1 MSEQLI
7 TPVARGPELP
17 AEIADR
23 IGPDLIATFDAAVA
37 RTPERIALVERRGA
51 KPPLRRSYAELATR
65 SRAIAARLIAD
76 GVQPGD
82 RIAVCSPNRVAVV
95 ELLLGAWRANAV
107 VVPFDIRMAPETIA
121 MIVAAAAPVSAYLDP
136 SIDPS
141 PFSAVPVHVLDDT
154 LGDSVGRM
162 VELPPIDPES
172 LAEILFTSGT
182 TGTPKGVMIS
192 HRAMVAASAAV
203 ASLVAPVAHRGL
215 AIIPL
220 SHMYGQMAPL
230 IAGWIRSSTLVF
242 PNGITPTAIIEAL
255 TAERITALTIV
266 PAVADLLRAKIER
279 EAAARGASD
288 RLLRAQRLARRL
300 PFPLR
305 RLLFRSVLRSIG
317 GSLAL
322 LTSGGARLD
331 PATAAFFEA
340 MGIRVMEGYG
350 STEMAAIAGHTHD
363 HRPHGTAGRL
373 MPNVEIAF
381 GADGE
386 LLSRGPAMASG
397 YYGRPEL
404 SAEVFAGGWAHS
416 GDAATIDDAGN
427 LVVAGRTRDRITL
440 PSGLKIY
447 PGEIEERLRAAHGVS
462 DAVVLLLD
470 GRLVGSVIADSSVDL
485 DALRDVA
492 NVAQAV
498 GVRLTAVRR
507 YPEADFP
514 RTHTL
519 KIRRDQVATR
529 LSEAPPPPTASEAT
543 TTPHLPED
551 PVGAFVALA
560 NEIADHHGLHVA
572 ATPATVLAESGLDSI
587 ATAEFAVAVTERFGL
602 LIDETALANRATLAS
617 LAHNATAA
625 DGAAERVDARRV
637 ESAFGLVAIALR
649 ECFSRLLLHPLLVVV
664 ARPRVEGR
672 TEMERALAAMSD
684 GRDVALFTG
693 NHGSHL
699 DIPLLRYALP
709 GRLRRRLAIAA
720 AADYFFERPFLR
732 YLVSFAAAAFPFERT
747 HSPRAALTAVE
758 RQLATGWSI
767 ALFPEGTR
775 SRDGS
780 LGAFRPGIG
789 LIAAGT
795 GAPVVPYALVGAHAI
810 LPPGGW
816 LRPGRT
822 IVRFGLPLRAEANEE
837 PRAFAARLEAT
848 VQALLGEPR
857 A

>member
-1 MSEQLI
+1 MSAIVPL
-7 TPVARGPELP
+7 ARGPELP
-17 AEIADR
+17 AEIAER
-23 IGPDLIATFDAAVA
+23 IGPDLVSTFDRAAA
-37 RTPERIALVERRGA
+37 RTPGRIALVERRGA
-51 KPPLRRSYAELATR
+51 RPPLRRSYAELAER
-65 SRAIAARLIAD
+65 SRAVAARLVAD
-76 GVQPGD
+76 GVRPGD
-82 RIAVCSPNRVAVV
+82 RIALCAPNRVAVV
-95 ELLLGAWRANAV
+95 ELLIGAWRAGAA
-107 VVPFDIRMAPETIA
+107 VVPFDVRMAPETIA
-121 MIVAAAAPVSAYLDP
+121 MIVAAAGPVAAYLDP
-136 SIDPS
+136 SIDPA
-141 PFSAVPVHVLDDT
+141 PFAATAVRALDDA
-154 LGDSVGRM
+154 LGDPA
-162 VELPPIDPES
+162 EATPDLPALDPES
-172 LAEILFTSGT
+172 MAEVLFTSGT
-182 TGTPKGVMIS
+182 TGTPKGVMLS

-203 ASLVAPVAHRGL
+203 CSLIAPVAHRGL

-230 IAGWIRSSTLVF
+230 VAGWIRSSTLVF

-255 TAERITALTIV
+255 AAERITALTIV

-279 EAAARGASD
+279 EAAAQGASG

-305 RLLFRSVLRSIG
+305 RLLFRSVLRSLG

-350 STEMAAIAGHTHD
+350 STEMAAIAGHTHN

-373 MPNVEIAF
+373 MPGVEIAF

-397 YYGRPEL
+397 YYGRPDL

-416 GDAATIDDAGN
+416 GDAATIDAAGN

-447 PGEIEERLRAAHGVS
+447 PGEIEERLRAAHGVA
-462 DAVVLLLD
+462 DAVVLLLA
-470 GRLVGSVIADSSVDL
+470 GRLAGYVIADSSVDL
-485 DALRDVA
+485 DALRDAA
-492 NVAQAV
+492 NAAQAV

-519 KIRRDQVATR
+519 KIRRDQAAAR
-529 LSEAPPPPTASEAT
+529 LAEAPAAPAEAE
-543 TTPHLPED
+543 PAAARHLPED

-560 NEIADHHGLHVA
+560 DEIAEHHGLRLA
-572 ATPATVLAESGLDSI
+572 ASPATVLAESGLDSI

-602 LIDETALANRATLAS
+602 LVDETALANRATIAS

-625 DGAAERVDARRV
+625 DGSAERADARRV

-649 ECFSRLLLHPLLVVV
+649 ECFSRLLLHPLLFLA

-672 TEMERALAAMSD
+672 EEMERAVAAMGD

-709 GRLRRRLAIAA
+709 GRLRRKLAIAA
-720 AADYFFERPFLR
+720 AADYFFERPLLR
-732 YLVSFAAAAFPFERT
+732 YLVSYTAAAFPFERK

-775 SRDGS
+775 SRDGAI
-780 LGAFRPGIG
+780 GTFRPGIG
-789 LIAAGT
+789 LIAAAT
-795 GAPVVPYALVGAHAI
+795 GAPVVPYALIGAHAV

-822 IVRFGLPLRAEANEE
+822 IVRFGLPLRAQANEE
-837 PRAFAARLEAT
+837 PRAFAARLEAA
-848 VQALLGEPR
+848 VRALHDGAAER
-857 A
+857 

>member
-1 MSEQLI
+1 
-7 TPVARGPELP
+7 
-17 AEIADR
+17 
-23 IGPDLIATFDAAVA
+23 
-37 RTPERIALVERRGA
+37 
-51 KPPLRRSYAELATR
+51 
-65 SRAIAARLIAD
+65 
-76 GVQPGD
+76 
-82 RIAVCSPNRVAVV
+82 
-95 ELLLGAWRANAV
+95 
-107 VVPFDIRMAPETIA
+107 
-121 MIVAAAAPVSAYLDP
+121 
-136 SIDPS
+136 
-141 PFSAVPVHVLDDT
+141 
-154 LGDSVGRM
+154 
-162 VELPPIDPES
+162 
-172 LAEILFTSGT
+172 
-182 TGTPKGVMIS
+182 
-192 HRAMVAASAAV
+192 
-203 ASLVAPVAHRGL
+203 
-215 AIIPL
+215 
-220 SHMYGQMAPL
+220 
-230 IAGWIRSSTLVF
+230 
-242 PNGITPTAIIEAL
+242 
-255 TAERITALTIV
+255 
-266 PAVADLLRAKIER
+266 
-279 EAAARGASD
+279 
-288 RLLRAQRLARRL
+288 
-300 PFPLR
+300 
-305 RLLFRSVLRSIG
+305 
-317 GSLAL
+317 
-322 LTSGGARLD
+322 
-331 PATAAFFEA
+331 
-340 MGIRVMEGYG
+340 
-350 STEMAAIAGHTHD
+350 
-363 HRPHGTAGRL
+363 
-373 MPNVEIAF
+373 
-381 GADGE
+381 
-386 LLSRGPAMASG
+386 
-397 YYGRPEL
+397 
-404 SAEVFAGGWAHS
+404 
-416 GDAATIDDAGN
+416 
-427 LVVAGRTRDRITL
+427 
-440 PSGLKIY
+440 
-447 PGEIEERLRAAHGVS
+447 
-462 DAVVLLLD
+462 VLLLD

-672 TEMERALAAMSD
+672 AEMERALAAMSD

-857 A
+857 T

>member
-7 TPVARGPELP
+7 VPVARGPELP
-17 AEIADR
+17 AEIAAR

-65 SRAIAARLIAD
+65 SHAIAARLIAD

-107 VVPFDIRMAPETIA
+107 VVPFDIRMAPETIT
-121 MIVAAAAPVSAYLDP
+121 MIVAAATPIAAYLDP

-141 PFSAVPVHVLDDT
+141 PFAAVPVRVLDDT
-154 LGDSVGRM
+154 LGDPVEQ
-162 VELPPIDPES
+162 VAELPPIDPES

-203 ASLVAPVAHRGL
+203 CSLIAPVAHRGL
-215 AIIPL
+215 GIIPL

-230 IAGWIRSSTLVF
+230 VAGWIRSSTLVF
-242 PNGITPTAIIEAL
+242 PNGISPTAIIEAL
-255 TAERITALTIV
+255 AAERITALTIV
-266 PAVADLLRAKIER
+266 PAVADLLRTKIER
-279 EAAARGASD
+279 EAAAQGATA
-288 RLLRAQRLARRL
+288 RLERAQRIARRL

-305 RLLFRSVLRSIG
+305 RLLFRSVLHSLG

-397 YYGRPEL
+397 YYGRPDL

-416 GDAATIDDAGN
+416 GDAASFDGDGN
-427 LVVAGRTRDRITL
+427 LLVAGRTRDRITL
-440 PSGLKIY
+440 PSGLKVY
-447 PGEIEERLRAAHGVS
+447 PGELEERLRAVSGVHE
-462 DAVVLLLD
+462 AVVLLLE
-470 GRLVGSVIADSSVDL
+470 GRLAGYVLADPTVDL
-485 DALRDVA
+485 DALRDAA
-492 NVAQAV
+492 NAAQAV
-498 GVRLTAVRR
+498 GVRLAAVRR
-507 YPEADFP
+507 YPDADFP

-519 KIRRDQVATR
+519 KIRRDQVAARVAETAAAPVDV
-529 LSEAPPPPTASEAT
+529 EAATA
-543 TTPHLPED
+543 PVLPED
-551 PVGAFVALA
+551 LLAAFVAVA
-560 NEIADHHGLHVA
+560 NEIAGQHGLRLV
-572 ATPATVLAESGLDSI
+572 ATPELILAESGLDSL
-587 ATAEFAVAVTERFGL
+587 ATAEFALTIAERFGL
-602 LIDETALANRATLAS
+602 AIDETALANRATIAS
-617 LAHNATAA
+617 LAHGATAA
-625 DGAAERVDARRV
+625 DGSTPPADARRV
-637 ESAFGLVAIALR
+637 ESAFGLPAIALR
-649 ECFSRLLLHPLLVVV
+649 ELFGRLLLHPLLFLV
-664 ARPRVEGR
+664 ARPQIEGR
-672 TEMERALAAMSD
+672 AEMEHALATLSD

-693 NHGSHL
+693 NHASHL

-720 AADYFFERPFLR
+720 AADYFFEHRALR
-732 YLVSFAAAAFPFERT
+732 YLVAFAAAAFPFDRT

-775 SRDGS
+775 SRSGAIGS
-780 LGAFRPGIG
+780 FRPGIG
-789 LIAAGT
+789 LIAAAT
-795 GAPVVPYALVGAHAI
+795 GVPVVPYALVGAHAI
-810 LPPGGW
+810 LPPGGR

-822 IVRFGLPLRAEANEE
+822 VVRFGLPLRAEANEE
-837 PRAFAARLEAT
+837 PRAFAARLEAA
-848 VQALLGEPR
+848 VRSLHDRPAR
-857 A
+857 

>member
-7 TPVARGPELP
+7 VPVARGPELP
-17 AEIADR
+17 AEITAR

-121 MIVAAAAPVSAYLDP
+121 MIVAAATPVSAYLDP

-203 ASLVAPVAHRGL
+203 CSLIAPVAHRGL
-215 AIIPL
+215 GLIPL

-230 IAGWIRSSTLVF
+230 VAGWIRSSTLVF
-242 PNGITPTAIIEAL
+242 PNGISPTAIIEAL
-255 TAERITALTIV
+255 AAERITALTIV
-266 PAVADLLRAKIER
+266 PAIADLLRTKIER
-279 EAAARGASD
+279 EAAAQGATA
-288 RLLRAQRLARRL
+288 RLERAQRLARRL

-305 RLLFRSVLRSIG
+305 RLLFRSVLHSLG

-331 PATAAFFEA
+331 PATATFFEA

-350 STEMAAIAGHTHD
+350 STEMAAIAGHTHH

-397 YYGRPEL
+397 YYGRPDL

-416 GDAATIDDAGN
+416 GDAASFDGDGN
-427 LVVAGRTRDRITL
+427 LLVAGRTRDRITL
-440 PSGLKIY
+440 PSGLKVY
-447 PGEIEERLRAAHGVS
+447 PGELEERLRAVSGVHE
-462 DAVVLLLD
+462 AVVLLFE
-470 GRLVGSVIADSSVDL
+470 GRLAGYVLAEPSVDL
-485 DALRDVA
+485 DALRDTA
-492 NVAQAV
+492 NAAQAV
-498 GVRLTAVRR
+498 GVRLAAVRR
-507 YPEADFP
+507 YPDADFP

-519 KIRRDQVATR
+519 KIRRDQVAARVAETP
-529 LSEAPPPPTASEAT
+529 APPVDAEIPVAPA
-543 TTPHLPED
+543 LPED
-551 PVGAFVALA
+551 LIAAFIAVA
-560 NEIADHHGLHVA
+560 NEIAEQHGLRLV
-572 ATPATVLAESGLDSI
+572 ATPELVLAESGLDSL
-587 ATAEFAVAVTERFGL
+587 ATAEFALTIAERFGL
-602 LIDETALANRATLAS
+602 SIDETALANRATIAS
-617 LAHNATAA
+617 LAHGATAA
-625 DGAAERVDARRV
+625 DGSTPPTDVRRV
-637 ESAFGLVAIALR
+637 ESAFGLPAIALR
-649 ECFSRLLLHPLLVVV
+649 ELFSRLLLHPLLFLV
-664 ARPRVEGR
+664 ARPRIEGR
-672 TEMERALAAMSD
+672 AEMEHALAALSD

-720 AADYFFERPFLR
+720 AADYFFEHRALR
-732 YLVSFAAAAFPFERT
+732 YLVAFAAAAFPFDRT

-758 RQLATGWSI
+758 HQLSTGWSI

-775 SRDGS
+775 SRS
-780 LGAFRPGIG
+780 GAIGGFRPGIG
-789 LIAAGT
+789 LIAAAT
-795 GAPVVPYALVGAHAI
+795 GVPVVPYALIGAHAI
-810 LPPGGW
+810 LPPGGR

-822 IVRFGLPLRAEANEE
+822 VVRFGLPLRAEANEE
-837 PRAFAARLEAT
+837 PRAFAARLEAA
-848 VQALLGEPR
+848 VRALHDR
-857 A
+857 SAR